1 MKLLCSDGPLK
12 NKNNWGSLRPI
23 WDFGEFQ
30 EALRYFGMVP
40 LRNKEIKWLSP
51 IITVGFQYRDISG
64 SEVLFRIV
72 D

>member
-30 EALRYFGMVP
+30 EALRYFGKVP
-40 LRNKEIKWLSP
+40 LRNKENKMRYHP
-51 IITVGFQYRDISG
+51 
-64 SEVLFRIV
+64 
-72 D
+72 